1 MDSGLNLGDNPDNSG
16 YAWINFTQ
24 RLCYYKY
31 ASVAIFGNCT
41 RLFSHGISGQLQR
54 CWWPSPLGR
63 HGRRRRCAVAL
74 ESTCLAVFFYTLRA
88 IHDSPFILVGLLVSN
103 CDGVRVNR
111 AIYWVWRM
119 LFVCR
124 KKESMSS
131 PLTKQAQ
138 NRENFYEEKVH
149 FHRFLSG
156 CRILCQITHNW
167 RENLHYRTT
176 GNSNKTNPITLI
188 LSDRAQGRKRNV
200 SDVVTVRQDKDIDV
214 LDKNACC

>member
-31 ASVAIFGNCT
+31 AWSQFLGIALVS
-41 RLFSHGISGQLQR
+41 FSHGISGQLQR

-111 AIYWVWRM
+111 AIYW
-119 LFVCR
+119 
-124 KKESMSS
+124 
-131 PLTKQAQ
+131 
-138 NRENFYEEKVH
+138 
-149 FHRFLSG
+149 FLKDVVRLSQK
-156 CRILCQITHNW
+156 IIIHEFT
-167 RENLHYRTT
+167 
-176 GNSNKTNPITLI
+176 SNKTSTKSRKLLRGKNP
-188 LSDRAQGRKRNV
+188 LSPISLGKSKFCA
-200 SDVVTVRQDKDIDV
+200 S
-214 LDKNACC
+214 

>member
-1 MDSGLNLGDNPDNSG
+1 MHGLISLNDCVITNTHRSQFLGIALVS
-16 YAWINFTQ
+16 
-24 RLCYYKY
+24 
-31 ASVAIFGNCT
+31 
-41 RLFSHGISGQLQR
+41 FSHGISGQLQR

-138 NRENFYEEKVH
+138 NRENFYEEKIH

-156 CRILCQITHNW
+156 SRNFVPNNSQLTGEPTLQ
-167 RENLHYRTT
+167 HYR
-176 GNSNKTNPITLI
+176 
-188 LSDRAQGRKRNV
+188 
-200 SDVVTVRQDKDIDV
+200 
-214 LDKNACC
+214 